1 MKGRLSYGLSYPN
14 FSFHEVA
21 AQCDKMSAFPSKLL
35 LLVLV
40 ALVTAKNVSLY
51 PPLYMKHS
59 ESTPIFVNTTGRT
72 ANPLIIALGG
82 GSDQNL
88 EKRQTSTLP
97 TGTWCVF

>member
-1 MKGRLSYGLSYPN
+1 L
-14 FSFHEVA
+14 HQVA
-21 AQCDKMSAFPSKLL
+21 VQRDKMRAFMSKFL

-40 ALVTAKNVSLY
+40 ALVTAKNISLY

-59 ESTPIFVNTTGRT
+59 ESTPVFVNTTGRT
-72 ANPLIIALGG
+72 ANPLIVALGG

-88 EKRQTSTLP
+88 AKRQASTLP